1 MIADCVK
8 PSSFPRKEE
17 VLVNIQK
24 EENMD
29 ELKTFNITIK
39 CQSETERDIILEKVL
54 TDPDTSHF
62 VHCNPTSNVFFSEN
76 DGKHFM
82 DEEREVN

>member
-29 ELKTFNITIK
+29 ELKTFNLTIK
-39 CQSETERDIILEKVL
+39 CQSETERDIFLQRLYE
-54 TDPDTSHF
+54 DTVTKQLLDLLPIS
-62 VHCNPTSNVFFSEN
+62 VFFSEN

-82 DEEREVN
+82 DAEREVS

>member
-54 TDPDTSHF
+54 MDPDTSRF

-82 DEEREVN
+82 DAEREVN

>member
-29 ELKTFNITIK
+29 ELKTFNLTIK
-39 CQSETERDIILEKVL
+39 CQSESERDILLETLL
-54 TDPDTSHF
+54 TDPVTGPY
-62 VHCNPTSNVFFSEN
+62 VRCIRNSNVFFSEN

-82 DEEREVN
+82 DAEREVN